1 MMTHKPYFEWMQ
13 LALDGELE
21 PARRNELAEHVT
33 GCAECAARWEALARA
48 EALFAAAS
56 VVAPRPGFTGRFN
69 ARLKQRRSQPRP
81 LWGVF
86 ALGLGALGGAMLILP
101 LGLGVLW
108 TLVQAMGQPATAAAM
123 FNSASAA
130 SNVAVTLLGAF
141 AAIAKAVGEYAL
153 TAPVVWACAFTALLV
168 VMAWFYLMRRLALQ
182 GLML

>member
-1 MMTHKPYFEWMQ
+1 
-13 LALDGELE
+13 
-21 PARRNELAEHVT
+21 EHVT
-33 GCAECAARWEALARA
+33 GCAECEARWEALARVDV
-48 EALFAAAS
+48 LFAAAPS
-56 VVAPRPGFTGRFN
+56 VAPRPGFTGRFN
-69 ARLKQRRSQPRP
+69 ARLNQRRSQPRP

-101 LGLGVLW
+101 LGLGILW

-130 SNVAVTLLGAF
+130 SDVAVTLLGAF

-153 TAPVVWACAFTALLV
+153 TAPAVWVGVSAALIVVA
-168 VMAWFYLMRRLALQ
+168 AWIYLMRRLALQ

>member
-1 MMTHKPYFEWMQ
+1 MISHKPYFEWMQ

-33 GCAECAARWEALARA
+33 ECAECATRWEALARV
-48 EALFAAAS
+48 EVLFANAPI
-56 VVAPRPGFTGRFN
+56 VAPRPGFTARFN
-69 ARLKQRRSQPRP
+69 ARLKHHRSQPRP

-86 ALGLGALGGAMLILP
+86 ALGVGALGGVMAMLP

-108 TLVQAMGQPATAAAM
+108 TLVQVVGQPATAAAM

-130 SNVAVTLLGAF
+130 TGVALTFLGAF
-141 AAIAKAVGEYAL
+141 AAIAKAIGEYAL
-153 TAPVVWACAFTALLV
+153 TAPVAWGCAFAALLV
-168 VMAWFYLMRRLALQ
+168 VAAWLYLMRRLARQ